1 MYITHFW
8 NKLHLHRRKI
18 GLLLFFSLLF
28 SEGFAQRQWS
38 LFNSSGGD
46 NQTFSYGF
54 FLAGH
59 TSTLRVKYSDAFLDP
74 EIPASYNIRSV
85 MPSYSPG
92 FALGFLLTTRLHDQ
106 VNILI
111 TPKVGFYEYRT
122 DVQFYPN
129 PNPVDPTLV
138 QTEPDVYIDQ
148 APLTFLTEETLVEL
162 PILFKY
168 KSHRF
173 NNTRMFFVGGVNPQ
187 LRTKKQDEADE
198 DDIVL
203 TGKDLAVELG
213 MGFDLYFKYFKFSPE
228 IRFSHGL
235 RNLYRPE
242 ATDSRVASALSDV
255 RKKSITIY
263 LNFQ

>member
-1 MYITHFW
+1 MQITDFW
-8 NKLHLHRRKI
+8 NKLHLCWRKVA
-18 GLLLFFSLLF
+18 LLLVLSLLF
-28 SEGFAQRQWS
+28 SEGFAQGQWS
-38 LFNSSGGD
+38 VFNPSGGD
-46 NQTFSYGF
+46 NQAFSYGF

-74 EIPASYNIRSV
+74 EVAASRGLRAV

-111 TPKVGFYEYRT
+111 TPKVGFYEFRT
-122 DVQFYPN
+122 EAEFYPLQDDAY
-129 PNPVDPTLV
+129 DPSQPENKNLIT
-138 QTEPDVYIDQ
+138 TR
-148 APLTFLTEETLVEL
+148 TFLTEETLVEI

-173 NNTRMFFVGGVNPQ
+173 NNTRMFFLGGVNPQ
-187 LRTKKQDEADE
+187 IRTKKQDEADE

-203 TGKDLAVELG
+203 TGRDLAVELG

-235 RNLYRPE
+235 RNLYRGE
-242 ATDSRVASALSDV
+242 TTDPSIASAISDV

>member
-1 MYITHFW
+1 MPTTHFW
-8 NKLHLHRRKI
+8 DKFHLHRRKV
-18 GLLLFFSLLF
+18 GLLLLF
-28 SEGFAQRQWS
+28 TLMISDGFAQRQWS

-59 TSTLRVKYSDAFLDP
+59 TSTLRVKYSDAFLDH
-74 EIPASYNIRSV
+74 EIPASRTIRSV

-122 DVQFYPN
+122 DVQFYGPTN
-129 PNPVDPTLV
+129 TLDPSLI
-138 QTEPDVYIDQ
+138 QTDGTVYDYQ
-148 APLTFLTEETLVEL
+148 APLTFLTEETLVEV

-187 LRTKKQDEADE
+187 RSEE
-198 DDIVL
+198 RRV
-203 TGKDLAVELG
+203 GKE
-213 MGFDLYFKYFKFSPE
+213 
-228 IRFSHGL
+228 
-235 RNLYRPE
+235 
-242 ATDSRVASALSDV
+242 
-255 RKKSITIY
+255 
-263 LNFQ
+263 

>member
-1 MYITHFW
+1 
-8 NKLHLHRRKI
+8 
-18 GLLLFFSLLF
+18 
-28 SEGFAQRQWS
+28 
-38 LFNSSGGD
+38 
-46 NQTFSYGF
+46 
-54 FLAGH
+54 
-59 TSTLRVKYSDAFLDP
+59 
-74 EIPASYNIRSV
+74 
-85 MPSYSPG
+85 MPTYSPG

-122 DVQFYPN
+122 EVDVYSQGSTTPA
-129 PNPVDPTLV
+129 DPT
-138 QTEPDVYIDQ
+138 DNNIDNFVTTN
-148 APLTFLTEETLVEL
+148 TFLTEETLVEV

-173 NNTRMFFVGGVNPQ
+173 NNTRMLFVGGVNPQ
-187 LRTKKQDEADE
+187 IRTKKQDEADE

-203 TGKDLAVELG
+203 KGKDLALELG

-242 ATDSRVASALSDV
+242 TTDPSIAAALSDV